1 MKKFIALF
9 LLSFLTFTANSQS
22 LAETN
27 IIGTWQVV
35 SIVDKGN
42 HPSEA
47 NDMIAAYFDF
57 HADHKFQLRLKNK
70 SNPSKKEDEAFKNV
84 TWNFDQT
91 SQIIKLTQDTFN
103 IKASE
108 KDGKM
113 IFELIGTGILL
124 EVVKPV

>member
-1 MKKFIALF
+1 MKNFIVLF
-9 LLSFLTFTANSQS
+9 LLSFIAFTASSQS
-22 LAETN
+22 LTEKD

-42 HPSEA
+42 QPSEA

-57 HADHKFQLRLKNK
+57 HSDKKFQLRSKNK
-70 SNPSKKEDEAFKNV
+70 TNSSKKQDERFKKYS
-84 TWNFDQT
+84 WSFDET
-91 SQIIKLTQDTFN
+91 SQIIKLTNDTFN
-103 IKASE
+103 IKAFE